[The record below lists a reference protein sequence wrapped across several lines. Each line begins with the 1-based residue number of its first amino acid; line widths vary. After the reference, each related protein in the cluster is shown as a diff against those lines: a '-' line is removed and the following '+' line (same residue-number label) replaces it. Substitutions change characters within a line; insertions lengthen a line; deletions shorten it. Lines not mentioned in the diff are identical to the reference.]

1 MEGADDCVEFFF
13 EVLFDVCGLG
23 FDWFVCLPAGDVV
36 DFVEGDYKWSFVC
49 FEDL

>member
-23 FDWFVCLPAGDVV
+23 FDWLGCLPAGGVGAFVWGDV
-36 DFVEGDYKWSFVC
+36 
-49 FEDL
+49 